1 MTGKKR
7 IAMIGGGS
15 WGTALTKVLL
25 QNNNRIHWYMR
36 NRENINFIKKYHHN
50 PNYLSSI
57 LLDTGRIVFHDNLN
71 DTIREG
77 DILIFAIPSAF
88 IHEMLVAANI
98 SLKQKVVVSAIKGI
112 IPGYN
117 LILSDYFSRVW
128 HVDPGDYCVIT
139 GPSHSEEV
147 ALERLTYLTIACRN
161 SATAEAMGHL
171 FRCHYVRTA
180 MSDDVAGME
189 YSAVMKN
196 IYAMAA
202 GIAHG
207 LGYGDNFLAVLV
219 ANAAQ
224 EMNNFLN
231 SVYPVHRDIK
241 CSAYL
246 GDLMVTAYSQ
256 FSRNRIFGT
265 MIGKGYSVRAAR
277 VEMNM
282 VAEGY
287 YAVQPIMEINR
298 QYQVSLPVVE
308 AVNNILFKE
317 GSPAVEFRRLSEL
330 IN

>member
-7 IAMIGGGS
+7 IAMIGGGG

-36 NRENINFIKKYHHN
+36 NRENIDFIKKYHHN

-57 LLDTGRIVFHDNLN
+57 LLDTGRIAFHDNLN

-88 IHEMLVAANI
+88 LHDVLAAANI
-98 SLKQKVVVSAIKGI
+98 CLKQKRVVSAVKGI
-112 IPGYN
+112 IPGHK

-128 HVDPGDYCVIT
+128 NVDPVDYCMIT

-161 SATAEAMGHL
+161 SATAVEIAHL

-180 MSDDVAGME
+180 ISDDVAGME
-189 YSAVMKN
+189 YAAVMKN
-196 IYAMAA
+196 IYAMAV

-224 EMNNFLN
+224 EMKNFLH
-231 SVYPVHRDIK
+231 SVYPVLRDIK

-246 GDLMVTAYSQ
+246 GDLIVTAYSQ

-265 MIGKGYSVRAAR
+265 MIGKGYSIRAAR

-287 YAVQPIMEINR
+287 YAVQPVMDINR
-298 QYQVSLPVVE
+298 QYQVSLPIVE